1 MMKSIYNMIISIINA
16 SILPIF
22 LTLSIITQTIKNN
35 TLGIIFISIS
45 YSLLLTYF
53 ILKAIYYF
61 KEESESKRVL
71 YRISNTFI
79 DSFIMMILIY
89 LILHYKMKLQ
99 WILLVGVIGITILEI
114 ILDSIEKQN
123 LIKQT
128 ISISKFILLI
138 GLGVFHLDR
147 MLLIL
152 VITSII
158 IYGISSILGKKF
170 NNKYLLS
177 LELVFNILFGL
188 FLIFH

>member
-99 WILLVGVIGITILEI
+99 WILLGGVIGITILEI

-138 GLGVFHLDR
+138 GLGLNHLNR

>member
-1 MMKSIYNMIISIINA
+1 MKSIYNMIISIINA

-99 WILLVGVIGITILEI
+99 WILLGGVIGITILEI

-138 GLGVFHLDR
+138 GLGINHFNR